1 MTRLSSIAIAV
12 AFAFGASAAMAQTVQ
27 RGATQQGAAAAQTP
41 VQVAQ
46 APAGGASVGATT
58 APAIGGV
65 GVAGTVA
72 STVVFV
78 GAAAAGLVGVSSGTN
93 TPTSH

>member
-12 AFAFGASAAMAQTVQ
+12 AIAFSASAAMAQTVQ

-46 APAGGASVGATT
+46 APAGGVSVGATT
-58 APAIGGV
+58 APAIGTV
-65 GVAGTVA
+65 GVAGAVA

-78 GAAAAGLVGVSSGTN
+78 GAAAAAVVGSSAGSN
-93 TPTSH
+93 STPQH